1 VFDYWRKF
9 DSVSVGASLDD
20 MGPRAEY
27 IRKGTNWEIVEQNR
41 RSMMEICPKVDFYI
55 SPTLSIMNASNITK
69 FHRYMVESGFIEAKD
84 FNLNILQGPEAY
96 RIDVLPEDVKLQFK
110 TEFEEHIRW
119 LEPIDTIE
127 RAVGGFR
134 GAIEFMMATDNS
146 RLLPKFWSLV
156 EDLDGV
162 RNESLI
168 AAVPELEQIAQY
180 KKCNQPADNQIEFLD
195 GYRKVADDSW
205 PRINSLEEFY
215 ALPEAIQ
222 KEVQETFNIIPPK

>member
-1 VFDYWRKF
+1 
-9 DSVSVGASLDD
+9 
-20 MGPRAEY
+20 
-27 IRKGTNWEIVEQNR
+27 
-41 RSMMEICPKVDFYI
+41 
-55 SPTLSIMNASNITK
+55 
-69 FHRYMVESGFIEAKD
+69 MVESGFIEAKD